1 MRAIMVAVVSG
12 ILLLASWENV
22 ASARGTGYGARNV
35 APSHV
40 GPRYNR
46 VFRRGPLYG
55 GFIAVPAYPSDGLFG
70 YPPNAPFA
78 PDGPAAADYPGE
90 ATPAQGCQNPTHRT
104 VTVPAEA
111 GGTKEI
117 TITYCHR

>member
-12 ILLLASWENV
+12 ILLLASWQNV
-22 ASARGTGYGARNV
+22 ANARISGAGVRPA

-40 GPRYNR
+40 GPRYYR
-46 VFRRGPLYG
+46 TFRRGPLWG
-55 GFIAVPAYPSDGLFG
+55 SFIAVPAFPPVD
-70 YPPNAPFA
+70 YPPYPPLM
-78 PDGPAAADYPGE
+78 PDGSNAGYPGE
-90 ATPAQGCQNPTHRT
+90 AASGRDCQNPTRRT
-104 VTVPAEA
+104 VSVPAEA